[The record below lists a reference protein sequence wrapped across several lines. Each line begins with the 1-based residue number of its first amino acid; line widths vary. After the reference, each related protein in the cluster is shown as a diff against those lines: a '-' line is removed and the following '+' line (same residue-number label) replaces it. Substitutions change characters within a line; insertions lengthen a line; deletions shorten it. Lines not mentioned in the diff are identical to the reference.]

1 MAVKLI
7 QGDSANNSS
16 SIQFTGNTWKSTQNC
31 TYKYTDKWAFVNK
44 NNLTISSI
52 RNKVNSC
59 DGEQPI

>member
-1 MAVKLI
+1 MAIKLI

-16 SIQFTGNTWKSTQNC
+16 SRQFTGNTKESTQNC

-44 NNLTISSI
+44 NNLTISI